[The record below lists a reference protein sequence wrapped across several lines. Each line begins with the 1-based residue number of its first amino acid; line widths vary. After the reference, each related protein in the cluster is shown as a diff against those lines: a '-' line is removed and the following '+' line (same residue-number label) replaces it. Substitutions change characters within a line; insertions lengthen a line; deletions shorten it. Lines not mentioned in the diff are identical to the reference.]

1 MYIRVCVVFIELLI
15 MLPDVKVL
23 DRGVVLEALE
33 DVGASLQAEVV
44 AAQVEPLDESVQLQQ
59 VPHRPAAL
67 KAQAVGGDV
76 EVSYQL
82 VQRNRL
88 ETDTISVIE
97 MCHLGQQMPLVE

>member
-1 MYIRVCVVFIELLI
+1 MI
-15 MLPDVKVL
+15 MLPHVKVL
-23 DRGVVLEALE
+23 DRDVVLESLK

-44 AAQVEPLDESVQLQQ
+44 AAEVKPLDESVQLQQ

-82 VQRNRL
+82 VQ
-88 ETDTISVIE
+88 
-97 MCHLGQQMPLVE
+97 